1 VEGLRK
7 GGNGEHKGELDLK
20 KGGIFPITYEVRC
33 LSLFNGILKRNT
45 YDRTRVLMGRGILR
59 KNFGRDLL
67 EA

>member
-20 KGGIFPITYEVRC
+20 KGGIFPITYDVRC
-33 LSLFNGILKRNT
+33 LSLFNGILERNT
-45 YDRTRVLMGRGILR
+45 YDRTRVLMERGILE

>member
-1 VEGLRK
+1 MEGLRK

-45 YDRTRVLMGRGILR
+45 YDRTRVLMERGILE